1 MKFSSSSSAMS
12 YLLSTANVDTA
23 GEASKV
29 LVVSDAKGLSTLS
42 AADSLLMKIMWVQVP
57 CVLPYRFV
65 V

>member
-1 MKFSSSSSAMS
+1 MS

-42 AADSLLMKIMWVQVP
+42 AADYLSNHCGYTIYFKGK
-57 CVLPYRFV
+57 
-65 V
+65 

>member
-12 YLLSTANVDTA
+12 YLLSTANVYTA

-42 AADSLLMKIMWVQVP
+42 AADYLSNHCGYTIYFKGK
-57 CVLPYRFV
+57 
-65 V
+65 